1 MLLNPGS
8 FVTIS
13 HYSLTSVFRSTVL
26 AANGNNVEVKLP
38 KECMRSNF
46 LVGDPLA
53 VAYEVRNLP
62 KIKGARVS
70 HYNAEE
76 AVLIFVEDTYEEEVK
91 MRSYERFP
99 VSLYADYRVVE
110 EMGNRKSYA
119 LVKDIS
125 EYGLQVY
132 SKESHYKGL
141 RLSMDI
147 YITRDI
153 LSLEAEILRKTERD
167 GYYEYGLRIKH
178 RGPYVH
184 SHIKDYIKK
193 SEIEL
198 ISCFSRV

>member
-53 VAYEVRNLP
+53 VAYEVRNLA

-91 MRSYERFP
+91 MRSY
-99 VSLYADYRVVE
+99 
-110 EMGNRKSYA
+110 
-119 LVKDIS
+119 
-125 EYGLQVY
+125 
-132 SKESHYKGL
+132 
-141 RLSMDI
+141 
-147 YITRDI
+147 
-153 LSLEAEILRKTERD
+153 
-167 GYYEYGLRIKH
+167 
-178 RGPYVH
+178 VH